1 MILVTGATGLIGSH
15 LALHL
20 LESGKKIR
28 AIYRDKIGIERT
40 RSLFKLYE
48 KELLFDS
55 IEWLEADITDV
66 PSLEPIFKDIDYVY
80 HCAAFIS
87 FDPKDEEK
95 LRKTNIEGTANIINF
110 CLANSVKKL
119 CYVSSIATLGD
130 LKEHEN
136 IIVEETEWNPE
147 KPHSDYAISKYGAEM
162 EIWRGLQ
169 EGLEVVVVNPGVI
182 LGPSPDTV
190 GWKNGSCEIFDKVAN
205 GLPFY
210 TKGST
215 GFVGVKDVVKI
226 MKFLMESGIYGE
238 RFIVI
243 SENMTF
249 EKILKKIASAL
260 KVKPPS
266 IHAKRWMTGMT
277 WRLDWVLSVVFQKK
291 RKLSKSMAYA
301 LHSTDLISSKK
312 TKTQMPFEFEP
323 IDKVIEE
330 VAAFYKK

>member
-20 LESGKKIR
+20 LESGRKIR
-28 AIYRDKIGIERT
+28 AIYRDKNGIERT

-48 KELLFDS
+48 KEPLFDW

-66 PSLEPIFKDIDYVY
+66 PSLERVFAGVDCVY

-87 FDPKDEEK
+87 FDPKDEEQ
-95 LRKTNIEGTANIINF
+95 LRKTNIEGTANIVNF

-169 EGLEVVVVNPGVI
+169 EGLEVVVVNPGVV
-182 LGPSPDTV
+182 LGPSPDTA
-190 GWKNGSCEIFDKVAN
+190 GWKHGSCEIFDKVAN

-215 GFVGVKDVVKI
+215 GFVGVNDVVKI
-226 MKFLMESGIYGE
+226 MKFLMESAVSGE

-249 EKILKKIASAL
+249 ERTLKKIAFSL
-260 KVKPPS
+260 KVKPPR
-266 IHAKRWMTGMT
+266 IYAKRWMTGIS
-277 WRLDWVLSVVFQKK
+277 WRFDWVLSVVFQSK
-291 RKLSKSMAYA
+291 RTLSKSMAHA
-301 LHSTDLISSKK
+301 LHSTHLISSQKIK
-312 TKTQMPFEFEP
+312 TLMGFSFAS
-323 IDKVIEE
+323 IDNVIEE

>member
-20 LESGKKIR
+20 LESGRKIR
-28 AIYRDKIGIERT
+28 AIYRDKNGIERT
-40 RSLFKLYE
+40 RSLFKLHE
-48 KELLFDS
+48 KESLFDS

-66 PSLEPIFKDIDYVY
+66 PSLERVFTAVDCVY

-95 LRKTNIEGTANIINF
+95 LRKTNIEGTANIVNF

-136 IIVEETEWNPE
+136 TIVEETEWNPE

-169 EGLEVVVVNPGVI
+169 EGLEAVVVNPGII
-182 LGPSPDTV
+182 LGPSPDIT
-190 GWKNGSCEIFDKVAN
+190 GWKTGSCEIFTKVAN

-215 GFVGVKDVVKI
+215 GFVSVNDVVKI
-226 MKFLMESGIYGE
+226 MKFLMESDVSGA
-238 RFIVI
+238 RFILI
-243 SENMTF
+243 SENLTF
-249 EKILKKIASAL
+249 EKVLKKIASAL
-260 KVKPPS
+260 KVKIPS
-266 IHAKRWMTGMT
+266 IYAKRWMTAMS
-277 WRLDWVLSVVFQKK
+277 WRFDWILSVVFQRK
-291 RKLSKSMAYA
+291 RKLSKSMAHT
-301 LHSTDLISSKK
+301 LHSTDLISSQKIK
-312 TKTQMPFEFEP
+312 TLMAFEFKP